1 MRLWRRQSTIGNLPM
16 TFDVN
21 SLSGNLNNV
30 GTIFQREIR
39 SYFNSAIAYVVIVV
53 FLAIIGW
60 FHTSNLFLA
69 NVASLR
75 LMFELVPAVFLFVVP
90 AITMRLL
97 SEEKKSGTIELL
109 TTKPL
114 HDVEIV
120 LGKFFAAWAL
130 FGIALLLTLVYYL
143 TIALLGNIDN
153 GPVIGGYLGLM
164 LMAGAYVAIGLLA
177 SSLTEN
183 QVVAFIIGFVL
194 VFALFMLDKV
204 LLYVPES
211 LTSIVEFLGID
222 YHFSNIAR
230 GVIDTRD
237 VIYFLSLLGFTL
249 YLTVVSL
256 GRRKW

>member
-1 MRLWRRQSTIGNLPM
+1 MSSSTASQRQLLLVSW
-16 TFDVN
+16 
-21 SLSGNLNNV
+21 NNIR
-30 GTIFQREIR
+30 TIFQRELR

-69 NVASLR
+69 NVATLR
-75 LMFELVPAVFLFVVP
+75 LMFEIIPAVFLFVVP

-97 SEEKKSGTIELL
+97 SEEKKAGTIELL

-114 HDVEIV
+114 HDFEIV
-120 LGKFFAAWAL
+120 LGKFLAAWVL
-130 FGIALLLTLVYYL
+130 IGIALLLTLVYYI
-143 TIALLGNIDN
+143 TIALLGTIDN
-153 GPVIGGYLGLM
+153 GPVIGGYFGLL
-164 LMAGAYVAIGLLA
+164 LMAGVYVALGLFA

-183 QVVAFIIGFVL
+183 QVIAFIIGFVL
-194 VFALFMLDKV
+194 VFALFMLDKI
-204 LLYVPES
+204 LIYVPES
-211 LTSIVEFLGID
+211 LASIVEFLGID

-230 GVIDTRD
+230 GVIDSRD
-237 VIYFLSLLGFTL
+237 IIYFVTLLGFTL